1 MRGYLSDSQRKN
13 FGTPIVREVI
23 IKANN
28 DARYDVLHKIR
39 CPAAERAEK
48 EWRRR
53 LWCVEWSPPIYVGTQ
68 TRTRP
73 ICAFV
78 PGAVVRG

>member
-28 DARYDVLHKIR
+28 DARYDVSSTRYDASEALRHRAGVGVKVQVVCGVSKNR
-39 CPAAERAEK
+39 SPAI
-48 EWRRR
+48 
-53 LWCVEWSPPIYVGTQ
+53 STI
-68 TRTRP
+68 
-73 ICAFV
+73 
-78 PGAVVRG
+78 

>member
-39 CPAAERAEK
+39 CPAAERAKK
-48 EWRRR
+48 EW
-53 LWCVEWSPPIYVGTQ
+53 G
-68 TRTRP
+68 
-73 ICAFV
+73 
-78 PGAVVRG
+78 

>member
-28 DARYDVLHKIR
+28 DARYDVSSTRYDASEALR
-39 CPAAERAEK
+39 DTAGVGNGGSGC
-48 EWRRR
+48 
-53 LWCVEWSPPIYVGTQ
+53 LWCEYLFRVEPRHTYLP
-68 TRTRP
+68 
-73 ICAFV
+73 
-78 PGAVVRG
+78 

>member
-39 CPAAERAEK
+39 CPAAERAKK
-48 EWRRR
+48 EWRRGCGV
-53 LWCVEWSPPIYVGTQ
+53 LSGAPPYLYERREKKQ
-68 TRTRP
+68 
-73 ICAFV
+73 A
-78 PGAVVRG
+78 ARGRILGHRH